1 MRWLAVL
8 LVFVLV
14 SGCVNSPPEVT
25 TTTLKEIY
33 PVHASNFST
42 QKLLWPIDC
51 KIGVNCSVL
60 YPDIDGD
67 GKASCGSPGYA
78 GHEGTDIVISWESM
92 DKGVDVYAAMDGR
105 VLWVF
110 DGKYD
115 RCENFGMPLGIKIT
129 DNPDCNDPTEPPRP
143 GTSSGYRV
151 CTDGG
156 DYCNAALKAEG
167 KTSNVRCFWC
177 FDGGNVVVILHTNST
192 SDMNNSRIFATRYD
206 HLKNGSIL
214 VKPGDYVV
222 AGQNIAEVGS
232 AGRTSGPHLH
242 IEVWSDYYKPI
253 DPWPPSCGPN
263 ESLWQYED

>member
-1 MRWLAVL
+1 MRWLAVI

-14 SGCVNSPPEVT
+14 SGCVNNPLDVT
-25 TTTLKEIY
+25 TTTLKETY

-67 GKASCGSPGYA
+67 GKASCGSPSYA
-78 GHEGTDIVISWESM
+78 GHEGTDIVISWEFM
-92 DKGVDVYAAMDGR
+92 DKGVDVYAAMNGR
-105 VLWVF
+105 ILWVF

-115 RCENFGMPLGIKIT
+115 RCANFGMPLGIKIT
-129 DNPDCNDPTEPPRP
+129 DNPDCNDPAEPPQP

-151 CTDGG
+151 CTESG

-177 FDGGNVVVILHTNST
+177 VDGGNVVVILHTNST

-222 AGQNIAEVGS
+222 AGQKIAEVGS

-242 IEVWSDYYKPI
+242 FEVWSDYYKPI
-253 DPWPPSCGPN
+253 DPWSPSCGPN
-263 ESLWQYED
+263 ESLWQY